1 MKKRKFEIING
12 KKYYFACNCKI
23 KTLDCCTAEMW
34 DALYKPKPIM
44 KMNTERA
51 KTLINKVNLPE
62 YFPHWRAV
70 GYLEAID
77 KAEVLAECIDGL
89 ICGTCDGETA
99 EEVLRKWER
108 DK

>member
-1 MKKRKFEIING
+1 MNEQEAENF
-12 KKYYFACNCKI
+12 I
-23 KTLDCCTAEMW
+23 KVW
-34 DALYKPKPIM
+34 DAKP
-44 KMNTERA
+44 NTIN
-51 KTLINKVNLPE
+51 TLSGE
-62 YFPHWRAV
+62 YMIGMAE

-108 DK
+108 EK